1 MRCVLTVEAWAEDLD
16 RSRAALMVGLVGL
29 GRLVVSGGRGW
40 VRSLRAGKVVVRC
53 MRCCTAKIKREG
65 RRGERLSPHSVV
77 LELLAAS

>member
-40 VRSLRAGKVVVRC
+40 VRSLRAGKVVD
-53 MRCCTAKIKREG
+53 
-65 RRGERLSPHSVV
+65 LW
-77 LELLAAS
+77 